1 MGVGCIG
8 LRGRGLSEDDTD
20 VRRLCGLHECRN
32 LGFEVIIQDFGARED
47 LNQPD
52 LGEETEGTG
61 EVGGVMGSA
70 ELDATKDSHEDV
82 RDMELEAEEAEEVE
96 GVGEVGG
103 ETAEQA
109 RQGKD
114 LRRCA
119 FCLPFLFLRSSSDHL
134 ISTRRTSKS

>member
-1 MGVGCIG
+1 MGVGCVG
-8 LRGRGLSEDDTD
+8 LRGRGLSEDNTD
-20 VRRLCGLHECRN
+20 VRQLYGLHECGN
-32 LGFEVIIQDFGARED
+32 VGFEVIIQDFGRGARED

-61 EVGGVMGSA
+61 EVGGVMGSV
-70 ELDATKDSHEDV
+70 EVDATKDSHEDV
-82 RDMELEAEEAEEVE
+82 RDMELEVEEVE

-119 FCLPFLFLRSSSDHL
+119 FCLPFLFLRSSSDHF
-134 ISTRRTSKS
+134 IWTRRTSKS